1 MRNQI
6 GLSKIIQER
15 IKDSQENFN
24 SRKTEL
30 EKYINNL
37 EILLEKDSK
46 YLQEL
51 IKIIQI
57 KFSQQTNKEINF
69 TEIVRLLSEAGIKQI
84 NQIDKKDC

>member
-1 MRNQI
+1 MESIYMRNQI

-15 IKDSQENFN
+15 IKESQENFN

-37 EILLEKDSK
+37 EILLDKDSK

-69 TEIVRLLSEAGIKQI
+69 TEIVKLLSEAGI
-84 NQIDKKDC
+84 